1 MPIFPS
7 ALSTFMVFGPK
18 RRSFGGGWAAP
29 ATALLPHA
37 TSTGRR
43 AARPCL
49 RRRRRAA
56 TKRRRRRLPRP
67 LPPKPQRLFLPSR
80 RSSSSSAST
89 GPSAPSSPNSGA
101 WLQPPSIVVA
111 MTGTLRS
118 NFCDGSSSSSL
129 PTSTTA
135 PPRTRYVC
143 TYVYTYMYICL
154 YILLCFTKLMVRF

>member
-29 ATALLPHA
+29 ATALLRHA
-37 TSTGRR
+37 TSTGQG

-49 RRRRRAA
+49 RRRRKA
-56 TKRRRRRLPRP
+56 TKRRRRRRRLPRP
-67 LPPKPQRLFLPSR
+67 LPPKPQRLCLPSR

-89 GPSAPSSPNSGA
+89 RPSAPSSPTSGA
-101 WLQPPSIVVA
+101 WLRPPSIVVA

-118 NFCDGSSSSSL
+118 SFCDGSSSSSL

-143 TYVYTYMYICL
+143 TYVHTCIYFFVL
-154 YILLCFTKLMVRF
+154 QN